1 VVWGDEKGGGLG
13 LVGLGG
19 GGGGEAVDFV
29 AGEDFVF
36 LEPALR
42 DFEGIDV
49 VAEGAAD
56 HGFIEGLHVVDFA
69 DDAGG
74 VDVGDGEGDEGVV
87 HPETHRLGLGEN
99 EEHGLSVGEFGAA
112 HESDG
117 AGFRGVGDFGLKGGS
132 AEAQGGLGESGL
144 RAGEGKGGGEKN
156 EGEQG
161 EE

>member
-1 VVWGDEKGGGLG
+1 MGVGGEGIRG

-36 LEPALR
+36 LEPTLG
-42 DFEGIDV
+42 DLEGVEV

-56 HGFIEGLHVVDFA
+56 HGFIKGLHVVDLA

-87 HPETHRLGLGEN
+87 HPEAHGLGLGED
-99 EEHGLSVGEFGAA
+99 EEHGLSVGEFGAS

-117 AGFRGVGDFGLKGGS
+117 AGFGGVGDFGLEGGG
-132 AEAQGGLGESGL
+132 AEAEGGGGESGL
-144 RAGEGKGGGEKN
+144 RAGEGLGGGE
-156 EGEQG
+156 EGEGEKG